1 MPRADPDA
9 LLETISSLAMAIAR
23 QCPDCADQAT
33 QIASLA
39 AQVRAAAPDRG
50 VIKDTLDS
58 ELVDVDGVSDTQM
71 RSTTEAV
78 VKAVQREP

>member
-1 MPRADPDA
+1 MPPADPDA

-39 AQVRAAAPDRG
+39 GQIRAAAPDRG

-58 ELVDVDGVSDTQM
+58 ELADIDGVSDTTM
-71 RSTTEAV
+71 RTTTEAV
-78 VKAVQREP
+78 VKAVTRQP